1 MEYQLMEHFFMKY
14 GKQRVADYKKDLP
27 TDEIAKELARNA
39 VTQGN
44 TIAEMVANQCHIDLI
59 HPTKHWQHS
68 GYIKNGVWN
77 ILQKDTHIPVAIT
90 LYFYPDGHEFYY
102 RVNTELILKGL
113 SPQIQKDYIHQ
124 YNHQM
129 ANIACP
135 DGFEKYLYDDE
146 IINFKTEIIA
156 HNSQQLI
163 EALVHA
169 VRQLLP
175 IYNQL
180 IQVFQK

>member
-1 MEYQLMEHFFMKY
+1 
-14 GKQRVADYKKDLP
+14 
-27 TDEIAKELARNA
+27 
-39 VTQGN
+39 
-44 TIAEMVANQCHIDLI
+44 
-59 HPTKHWQHS
+59 
-68 GYIKNGVWN
+68 
-77 ILQKDTHIPVAIT
+77 
-90 LYFYPDGHEFYY
+90 
-102 RVNTELILKGL
+102 
-113 SPQIQKDYIHQ
+113 
-124 YNHQM
+124 M

-156 HNSQQLI
+156 YNSQQLI